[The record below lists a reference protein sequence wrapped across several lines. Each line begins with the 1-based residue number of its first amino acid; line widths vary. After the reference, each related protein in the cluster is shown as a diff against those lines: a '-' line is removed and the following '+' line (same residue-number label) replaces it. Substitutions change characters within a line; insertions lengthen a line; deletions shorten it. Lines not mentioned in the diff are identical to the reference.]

1 MAGSV
6 KFRVFQ
12 KLPNSAAPPFFKFS
26 FFFFFQ
32 KMYLMREK
40 LVLNLYYPRISSIIV
55 KNQKPFNQSINP
67 AKMKTSFSPP
77 PPYTENGKR

>member
-12 KLPNSAAPPFFKFS
+12 KLPNSAAPSFFRFS
-26 FFFFFQ
+26 SFFFFQ
-32 KMYLMREK
+32 KMYLVREK
-40 LVLNLYYPRISSIIV
+40 LVLNLYNPRISSIIV

-67 AKMKTSFSPP
+67 AKMKTSFST

>member
-26 FFFFFQ
+26 FFFFFFQ

-67 AKMKTSFSPP
+67 AKMKTSFST